1 MRNGMRLVAAAA
13 CCLLPAAAALGDLV
27 VLEAAK
33 DNTLYED
40 SLGMTSNGSGSYF
53 FAGRT
58 AQELIRRGL
67 IGFDLSEAIPA
78 GSTITGVSLT
88 LHMSR
93 TVAGDIDVA
102 LHRVL
107 QDWGEG
113 ASDAS
118 GQEGGGDAAREG
130 DATWLHTS
138 FSGDFWN
145 TPGGD
150 FDPVSLALTTVGQV
164 GSYTWDST
172 EAFVALAQE
181 WVDDPT
187 ANYGLLLAGDET
199 GIFTTKRFDS
209 RENVIPDFRPRLT
222 VEFLPVPGPSGLG
235 FLSLGLLT
243 PPRRRK

>member
-1 MRNGMRLVAAAA
+1 MRTGMPLLGAAVG
-13 CCLLPAAAALGDLV
+13 CLLPTATALGDVV
-27 VLEAAK
+27 VLGAAK

-40 SLGMTSNGSGSYF
+40 SLGITSNGSGYHF

-58 AQELIRRGL
+58 GQDLLRRGL

-78 GSTITGVSLT
+78 GSTITSVSLT

-113 ASDAS
+113 ASHAS
-118 GQEGGGDAAREG
+118 GEEGGGDAAQEG
-130 DATWLHTS
+130 DATWLHTRYPE
-138 FSGDFWN
+138 DFWN

-150 FDPVSLALTTVGQV
+150 FDPVAVVLTTVGRV
-164 GSYTWDST
+164 GSYTWDSNDD
-172 EAFVALAQE
+172 FVAVAQA

-199 GIFTTKRFDS
+199 SRFTTKRFDTH
-209 RENVIPDFRPRLT
+209 EN
-222 VEFLPVPGPSGLG
+222 
-235 FLSLGLLT
+235 LT
-243 PPRRRK
+243 PQVILLG